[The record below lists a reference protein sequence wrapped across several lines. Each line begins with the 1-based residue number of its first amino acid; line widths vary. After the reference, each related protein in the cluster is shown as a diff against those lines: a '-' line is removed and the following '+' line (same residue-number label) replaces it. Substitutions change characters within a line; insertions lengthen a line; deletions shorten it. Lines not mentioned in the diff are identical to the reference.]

1 MITIDNKYNFGDIM
15 ETNNKLE
22 AVKRFIK
29 EHEELGYY
37 LTKDGRVGD
46 AYGPMNGY
54 RYTDIDTF
62 CKENRIG
69 Q

>member
-1 MITIDNKYNFGDIM
+1 M

-22 AVKRFIK
+22 AVNRFIK
-29 EHEELGYY
+29 EHQELGYY
-37 LTKDGRVGD
+37 LTKDGKVGD

-69 Q
+69 